1 MSVAV
6 AWSPEADADSL
17 RMHYET
23 ATTISEE
30 IHAWAASVDPEVDEP
45 GVVRIRG
52 DGCVAIVELRGGV
65 ALVKRLVAD
74 EPLPPH
80 VALLDEPEPPESR

>member
-23 ATTISEE
+23 ATRISGE
-30 IHAWAASVDPEVDEP
+30 IHAWAASVDAELDEP

-65 ALVKRLVAD
+65 ACVKRLVAD
-74 EPLPPH
+74 DRSPGRAVEW
-80 VALLDEPEPPESR
+80 

>member
-6 AWSPEADADSL
+6 AWSLEADADSL
-17 RMHYET
+17 RIHYET
-23 ATTISEE
+23 AARISGE
-30 IHAWAASVDPEVDEP
+30 IHARAASVDAEVDEP
-45 GVVRIRG
+45 GVFRIRG
-52 DGCVAIVELRGGV
+52 HGCVAIVELRGGV
-65 ALVKRLVAD
+65 ACVKRLVAD